1 MICGYCAITL
11 YRSDYVA
18 SEKNHHQPHQRL
30 VFIQRMRCCIYGGI
44 ERFYYELLLKNQM
57 INSKKYSSQLD
68 QLKAALD
75 EKCLEFI
82 SRKCVIFHQD
92 NIRLHVSLMTRRKLV
107 KIYICHIHQMLH
119 LWVSI
124 YFDLYRILLREKIL
138 FPVRL

>member
-1 MICGYCAITL
+1 M
-11 YRSDYVA
+11 
-18 SEKNHHQPHQRL
+18 
-30 VFIQRMRCCIYGGI
+30 
-44 ERFYYELLLKNQM
+44 FYYELLLKNQM

-75 EKCLEFI
+75 EKCLELV
-82 SRKCVIFHQD
+82 SRNCVIFHQD
-92 NIRLHVSLMTRRKLV
+92 NIRLCVSLMTRRKLL
-107 KIYICHIHQMLH
+107 KLYICSIHQTLQ